1 MSADLTYVQTIL
13 LRRDPADP
21 ASHLDSIA
29 AAATASVLAY
39 LYDLEAGWDLENWNN
54 WHRDGQAKTTRR
66 AKPSVFERLSAEA
79 VSEFWVGKAA
89 AAAFSPVPPSAVPA
103 AVSRLQVSGTE
114 LPRTA
119 AAGPEGACGA
129 IIVLNGS
136 LGMSTGKSCAQAAHA
151 LLEWVRN
158 GARREF
164 DMPAVSRRIRQWA
177 KEGYGVRIHEAGAEE
192 FIRLQGGRTPHS
204 LIHDHGHTEI
214 APGTATAFVLGF

>member
-1 MSADLTYVQTIL
+1 MSADLNYVQTIL

-29 AAATASVLAY
+29 AAATAAVLAY
-39 LYDLEAGWDLENWNN
+39 LYDLEAGWGMENWNN
-54 WHRDGQAKTTRR
+54 WYRDSQAKTTRR

-79 VSEFWVGKAA
+79 VSESWVGSAA
-89 AAAFSPVPPSAVPA
+89 AAAFSPVPPADVPS

-114 LPRTA
+114 MPRTA
-119 AAGPEGACGA
+119 ATGPAGACGA

-164 DMPAVSRRIRQWA
+164 GKPVISGRIKQWA
-177 KEGYGVRIHEAGAEE
+177 KDGYGVRIHEADAED